1 MSVDEEAY
9 KKAKEFFVSGHN
21 GTSVGEVA
29 LVLSVLSTSLWFYS
43 ELMVVVEKLG
53 LLGKSKLQ
61 RTLSLLVIEFV
72 LLVLPILISFTFTE
86 FTLPITRTSTLVFA
100 VGAIALGTLSW
111 RHAGE
116 SDKKLARKDKLT
128 FLMSTEK
135 PAVTCFRAQMMIC
148 TCVAILAVD
157 FTIFPRRFAKTET
170 FGVSLVCHQ
179 MDSGVGLFIMSSAL
193 TSAYARGAV
202 AKRASSSFSLRAI
215 WLFLRPMLPVLVL
228 GVIRYVSVKKVN
240 YQPIKTFSMKFN
252 QSDRLWIGLVG
263 AIRLHPLPK
272 FEHVTE
278 YGVHWN
284 FYFTLASLYFTF
296 SLLALF
302 GSIAT
307 SVPVALLLLAG
318 YQVGLT
324 SYGIADFIFHA
335 PRVDL
340 FSQNREGIFSL
351 CGYLPLYLL
360 SVAIGQVIFSTSNS
374 TTSRHLV
381 RGDRWV
387 VAKLFM
393 IGMTAWGV
401 TSLATKHLT
410 PPSRRLINVP
420 YVGWIVW
427 QGVLVLTTH
436 SAYLHLCMSPRV
448 PLIFTGISRNQLFVF
463 LIANLITGAV
473 NLSMQ
478 TLYAPPVV
486 GFGIMLLYLFAVSVL
501 AVGLEWFHIK
511 VKL

>member
-9 KKAKEFFVSGHN
+9 KKAKELFVSGHN

-86 FTLPITRTSTLVFA
+86 FTLPITLVFA

-111 RHAGE
+111 RHASE

-170 FGVSLVCHQ
+170 FGVSL

-240 YQPIKTFSMKFN
+240 YQ
-252 QSDRLWIGLVG
+252 
-263 AIRLHPLPK
+263 
-272 FEHVTE
+272 EHVTE

-284 FYFTLASLYFTF
+284 FYFTLASLYLTF

-351 CGYLPLYLL
+351 CGSPFI
-360 SVAIGQVIFSTSNS
+360 SS
-374 TTSRHLV
+374 TTRF
-381 RGDRWV
+381 R
-387 VAKLFM
+387 
-393 IGMTAWGV
+393 
-401 TSLATKHLT
+401 LT
-410 PPSRRLINVP
+410 I
-420 YVGWIVW
+420 I
-427 QGVLVLTTH
+427 
-436 SAYLHLCMSPRV
+436 MPR
-448 PLIFTGISRNQLFVF
+448 
-463 LIANLITGAV
+463 
-473 NLSMQ
+473 
-478 TLYAPPVV
+478 
-486 GFGIMLLYLFAVSVL
+486 VL
-501 AVGLEWFHIK
+501 AVVFAVGGHRPSDFFHLQLDDLPALSPWRPLGRCDAVYDWNDCVGGDELSDQAPDPTVSPSNQRTLRWMDRVARRPRAHHALCVPPSLHVAAGAVDFHRHFAQPVVCVFDCQFDHGRRQPVHANAVRAAGRGIRHHA
-511 VKL
+511 VVPVCRERPRSGPRMVSHQSQIVVVAIIWSEESRLSLY

>member
-9 KKAKEFFVSGHN
+9 KKAKELFVSGHN

-86 FTLPITRTSTLVFA
+86 FTLPITLVFA

-170 FGVSLVCHQ
+170 FGVSL

-202 AKRASSSFSLRAI
+202 AKRASSS
-215 WLFLRPMLPVLVL
+215 
-228 GVIRYVSVKKVN
+228 YVAS
-240 YQPIKTFSMKFN
+240 
-252 QSDRLWIGLVG
+252 
-263 AIRLHPLPK
+263 

-318 YQVGLT
+318 
-324 SYGIADFIFHA
+324 
-335 PRVDL
+335 
-340 FSQNREGIFSL
+340 
-351 CGYLPLYLL
+351 
-360 SVAIGQVIFSTSNS
+360 
-374 TTSRHLV
+374 
-381 RGDRWV
+381 
-387 VAKLFM
+387 
-393 IGMTAWGV
+393 
-401 TSLATKHLT
+401 
-410 PPSRRLINVP
+410 
-420 YVGWIVW
+420 
-427 QGVLVLTTH
+427 VLVLTTH
-436 SAYLHLCMSPRV
+436 SAYLHLWYAIFVSGMGPEFPRITPSCGSMSPRV